1 MCRTP
6 RPAISTAAPNAAR
19 PSTSGISARSYI
31 LRRFFAHLVTN
42 KLQRSNDSSFDKA
55 MLALTPEQQALFAT
69 AIVSSAVA
77 ITFNNAVLGMLF
89 RRVFWVLSLSP
100 PKPTIDD
107 NRVKA
112 FFTDLAHAA

>member
-1 MCRTP
+1 
-6 RPAISTAAPNAAR
+6 
-19 PSTSGISARSYI
+19 
-31 LRRFFAHLVTN
+31 LVTN
-42 KLQRSNDSSFDKA
+42 KLQRSNDSSFDHDSSFDKA
-55 MLALTPEQQALFAT
+55 MHALTPEQQALFAT
-69 AIVSSAVA
+69 AIVSFAVA